1 MEHPARTLLYE
12 FFVEPIVELL
22 QRIVYGVS
30 EVLMRDDMV
39 QPRSLAARTTLH
51 SGRAPAPALPIRKSV
66 STTTGVEKPQLV

>member
-12 FFVEPIVELL
+12 FFLEPIVELL

-39 QPRSLAARTTLH
+39 QSRSLASTILH
-51 SGRAPAPALPIRKSV
+51 SGSVPATTVPIRKIV
-66 STTTGVEKPQLV
+66 SRTTRVEKHQFV

>member
-12 FFVEPIVELL
+12 FFLEPIVELL

-39 QPRSLAARTTLH
+39 QSRSLAARATLRSRSVPATTV
-51 SGRAPAPALPIRKSV
+51 PIRKIV
-66 STTTGVEKPQLV
+66 SRTTRVEKHQFV